1 MTTIKEAAPIVF
13 VVDDDLS
20 MRECI
25 ESLLRSVGLRVETF
39 RTAQDFSRHS
49 RPEAPACVVLDVR
62 LPGLSGLDLQRE
74 LMRTGAPIPVIFITG
89 HGDVPMSV
97 QAMKAGA
104 VEFLTKPFREQELL
118 DAIWEAIGRDR
129 VARQQGAEFEEL
141 RRRYESLTPR
151 EREVMAGVVDGLLNK
166 QIASDLGTT
175 EITVKVQRA
184 HVMKKMNAESL
195 AGLVK
200 IAVRLGLTTQD
211 SSPPIPRYS

>member
-1 MTTIKEAAPIVF
+1 VTTIKEADPIVF

-20 MRECI
+20 VREGV

-39 RTAQDFSRHS
+39 RTAQEFSRHS

-62 LPGLSGLDLQRE
+62 LPGVSGLDLQRE
-74 LMRTGAPIPVIFITG
+74 LMRTAAPIPIIFITG

-118 DAIWEAIGRDR
+118 DAIREAIGRDR
-129 VARQQGAEFEEL
+129 VERRRRSELEDL

-151 EREVMAGVVDGLLNK
+151 ERQVMARVVDGVLNK

-184 HVMKKMNAESL
+184 QVMKKMQAQSL
-195 AGLVK
+195 AELVK
-200 IAVRLGLTTQD
+200 IGEKLAL
-211 SSPPIPRYS
+211 SIPQQ

>member
-1 MTTIKEAAPIVF
+1 VTTIKEADPIVF

-20 MRECI
+20 VREGV

-39 RTAQDFSRHS
+39 RTAQEFSRHS

-74 LMRTGAPIPVIFITG
+74 LMRAGAPIPIIFITG

-118 DAIWEAIGRDR
+118 DAIREAIGRDR
-129 VARQQGAEFEEL
+129 VERRRRSELEDL

-151 EREVMAGVVDGLLNK
+151 ERQVMARVVDGVLNK

-184 HVMKKMNAESL
+184 QVMKKMQAQSL
-195 AGLVK
+195 AELVK
-200 IAVRLGLTTQD
+200 IGEKLAL
-211 SSPPIPRYS
+211 SIPQQ